1 MLKFIVRPIFG
12 VVWVL
17 WTHHANNI

>member
-1 MLKFIVRPIFG
+1 MLTFIGRPIFG

-17 WTHHANNI
+17 WTYHANNI